1 MRDDGPKPPLRSQDY
16 SETEDWAGYFTSVL
30 GKGGQQPAWFE
41 CLGGCCT
48 PHSDV
53 TPEEHNMR
61 RSAIIAI
68 ASIATFAST
77 LPTESVQAQQ
87 SNGNGSVSSAT
98 AAPVPLIAHRPS
110 GDLDITMDGRIEESV
125 WQDATPISDFTQQ
138 EPVEGAQPSER
149 TEIRVLF
156 DEDNLYIGAIIYDD
170 PEGIL
175 AFQRERDA
183 GLNTDDRFMWILD
196 TFLDGRTG
204 YFFEINAAGLM
215 GDGVITSGGG
225 GGGGGNRGRGG
236 NRGGG
241 GGTNKA
247 WDGIWEAQTFIRPDG
262 WSA

>member
-1 MRDDGPKPPLRSQDY
+1 
-16 SETEDWAGYFTSVL
+16 
-30 GKGGQQPAWFE
+30 
-41 CLGGCCT
+41 
-48 PHSDV
+48 
-53 TPEEHNMR
+53 MR

-247 WDGIWEAQTFIRPDG
+247 WDGIWEAQTFIHPDG